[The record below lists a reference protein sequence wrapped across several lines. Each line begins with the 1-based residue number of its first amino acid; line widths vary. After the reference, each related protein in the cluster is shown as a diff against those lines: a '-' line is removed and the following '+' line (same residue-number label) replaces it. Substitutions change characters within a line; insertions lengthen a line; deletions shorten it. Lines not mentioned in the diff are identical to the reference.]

1 MTRRALAI
9 VAAAFL
15 TTSLAAQQPGPDART
30 SRGAGAGNESITQAD
45 LRADLFFL
53 AGDAMRG
60 RLTDTNENRA
70 TADYIRAR
78 FERAGLKPV
87 ASGNS
92 YFHNYNLMT
101 ATLGEGNALAIGPM
115 RDGVGASRE
124 YKSGQE
130 FYPQRFS
137 AHGTRHGPGRVRRL
151 RHHRAEME
159 STTTTRGDLTGKIV
173 LVLDHEPGE
182 RDPKSPFEGVVTA
195 EPAVAWRKALAAR
208 RKARPASCSSAMST
222 IIPMPANF
230 EQARAKFLAGAPARI
245 PNYTLATW
253 ADRIR
258 IPAAQISP
266 ALADDLDSPAR
277 GKTLAELGKQA
288 ETAAGGSRRRSTG
301 SDRDLRT
308 AVDRHIVPDRNVLG
322 LIEGSDPKL
331 KDEWVLVTA
340 HFDHDGVNGTQILNG
355 ADDNGSGTVALLE
368 IADAYAVAAQQ
379 GQRPK
384 RSVLFCAWNSEE
396 RGLLGAW
403 AYTEF
408 PPAPLANIAGVL
420 NMDMIGRNEEV
431 QVGGGNRF
439 NGLEVQTAES
449 NANAVNMMG
458 FARAPELAD
467 GRRRRQRRHRPRHQ
481 EALRQQLVEPGA
493 PQRSVA
499 VPAAR
504 RARARLHDRPASG
517 LPHAVRPARE
527 DQLREDGKDRA
538 ADPPGE
544 LEPGQ
549 DAGAR
554 VRRCLLLLRSRN
566 RRNDPVHAVRAS
578 PACRSARPG
587 DRASRSA
594 AESACC
600 RARRATAKRRR
611 DRRFHFRR
619 RSLARVSGALASS
632 FSFAP
637 KSILLALRQRRRHLE
652 TDRDVTELVEHA
664 A

>member
-1 MTRRALAI
+1 VLLDDGDGEGDGDAVKVPGTLACI
-9 VAAAFL
+9 L
-15 TTSLAAQQPGPDART
+15 LGCLAPLLAQQRAP
-30 SRGAGAGNESITQAD
+30 GNESITQND

-78 FERAGLKPV
+78 FERAGLKP
-87 ASGNS
+87 AAGNS

-101 ATLGEGNALAIGPM
+101 ATLGEGNSLTIGS
-115 RDGVGASRE
+115 GAATRE
-124 YKSGQE
+124 LKSGQE

-137 AHGTRHGPGRVRRL
+137 A
-151 RHHRAEME
+151 
-159 STTTTRGDLTGKIV
+159 TGQVTAPLVFAGFGISAPKWSHDDYKGSVKGAIV

-195 EPAVAWRKALAAR
+195 EPAAVWRKALAAQE
-208 RKARPASCSSAMST
+208 KGAVGILFVSDVHNHPDA
-222 IIPMPANF
+222 ANF
-230 EQARAKFLAGAPARI
+230 EQAARNFWPATPARI
-245 PNYTLATW
+245 SNYTLATW

-266 ALADDLDSPAR
+266 ALAASLMSSNGP
-277 GKTLAELGKQA
+277 TFEELAKRA
-288 ETAAGGSRRRSTG
+288 ETSGGITAVPLGREIT
-301 SDRDLRT
+301 LKT

-368 IADAYAVAAQQ
+368 IADAYALAAQQ

-458 FARAPELAD
+458 FARAPELAAVVD
-467 GRRRRQRRHRPRHQ
+467 AANAGIGLDIKKRYDNNTSNLVRRSDQWPFLQR
-481 EALRQQLVEPGA
+481 G
-493 PQRSVA
+493 
-499 VPAAR
+499 VPALGFMTGLHPDYHTMYDRPEKINYAKMEKI
-504 RARARLHDRPASG
+504 ARLIHQASWSLAQG
-517 LPHAVRPARE
+517 
-527 DQLREDGKDRA
+527 
-538 ADPPGE
+538 PGI
-544 LEPGQ
+544 
-549 DAGAR
+549 
-554 VRRCLLLLRSRN
+554 
-566 RRNDPVHAVRAS
+566 
-578 PACRSARPG
+578 
-587 DRASRSA
+587 
-594 AESACC
+594 
-600 RARRATAKRRR
+600 R
-611 DRRFHFRR
+611 DRGSVKER
-619 RSLARVSGALASS
+619 
-632 FSFAP
+632 
-637 KSILLALRQRRRHLE
+637 
-652 TDRDVTELVEHA
+652 
-664 A
+664 